1 MSDTEATDTEKEN
14 EVKIKV
20 TETAMKNL
28 SKNDL
33 ELYGRLKETGAP
45 DALIL
50 QYQRYL
56 DSDDRQGQERL
67 LYRFRG
73 LQSERL
79 QNDRE
84 KLFCLDYIISMVE
97 NL

>member
-1 MSDTEATDTEKEN
+1 MKE
-14 EVKIKV
+14 
-20 TETAMKNL
+20 
-28 SKNDL
+28 DL
-33 ELYGRLKETGAP
+33 EFHQRLKELGAP
-45 DALIL
+45 DGLIL

-79 QNDRE
+79 QKDRE

>member
-1 MSDTEATDTEKEN
+1 MS
-14 EVKIKV
+14 IP
-20 TETAMKNL
+20 MKKDPVL
-28 SKNDL
+28 HQ
-33 ELYGRLKETGAP
+33 RLKEIGAP

-56 DSDDRQGQERL
+56 DSGDKRGQERL
-67 LYRFRG
+67 LYRFRR

-79 QNDRE
+79 QKDRE
-84 KLFCLDYIISMVE
+84 KLFCLDYIIAMVE